1 MWFSWSWEDKSHI
14 TMLNLNKLDNHN
26 LLVAFLFFFFNSIFN
41 LTRQLKLSNI
51 HVNYLPWL
59 IQLFFW
65 NWEKN
70 TFDNPIIL
78 FIIYKLI
85 PHPMRNSNTIE
96 PQSILF
102 LHGVISLIWAK
113 TQVNCNIHSKL
124 LLKLRCT
131 PIIFYLFF
139 NNSVVARGERI
150 RILMSWTH
158 EEVPISWVTRFLTY
172 PFYNLNLSNPP
183 LNIDTSNS
191 R

>member
-14 TMLNLNKLDNHN
+14 TVLNLNKLDNHN
-26 LLVAFLFFFFNSIFN
+26 LLVAFFFFLNSIFN

-51 HVNYLPWL
+51 HINYLPWL

-102 LHGVISLIWAK
+102 LHGVIWVK
-113 TQVNCNIHSKL
+113 TRVNCNIHSKL
-124 LLKLRCT
+124 LLKLRFT
-131 PIIFYLFF
+131 PIIIYLFF
-139 NNSVVARGERI
+139 SNSVVARRERI
-150 RILMSWTH
+150 RTLMSWTH
-158 EEVPISWVTRFLTY
+158 EEVSTSWVTKFLTY
-172 PFYNLNLSNPP
+172 IFYNLNLSNPS
-183 LNIDTSNS
+183 LNIDTPNS